1 MPEAL
6 VHEPVP
12 RSYLAFD
19 PQLRGRNALVVGS
32 GPGIGLE
39 VAKLLSSLGAR
50 LGVVDIDRGRAAE
63 AVRELRGDGHVSF
76 VADVRSGERVRQ
88 LGAEVDRDLGPV
100 DVLVNVVGIG
110 GPAGGVGSLNEAVW
124 DDMIDI
130 NLRQQFLVAREFF
143 QRMTQRG
150 SGSIVAISS
159 INATASSPLRVAY
172 GVAKAGLDSLVRT
185 LAIEGASSG
194 VRANSVRPGST
205 LTPRR
210 MHLAEGELG
219 ELYRREIP
227 LGRIA
232 DPRDVANAVVFLA
245 SDLARHITGE
255 SLVID
260 GGSTIRYSQP
270 AGN

>member
-1 MPEAL
+1 VAGSAAEAARPSA
-6 VHEPVP
+6 V
-12 RSYLAFD
+12 FD
-19 PQLRGRNALVVGS
+19 PAIDGRTALVVGA

-39 VAKLLSSLGAR
+39 TARLLSQLGAR
-50 LGVVDIDRGRAAE
+50 VGAVDIDPERAAR
-63 AVRELRGDGHVSF
+63 AVAEIGGVGHAGFS
-76 VADVRSGERVRQ
+76 ADVRSSRAVDE
-88 LGAEVDRDLGPV
+88 LAGAVDDALGPV
-100 DVLVNVVGIG
+100 DILVNVVGIG
-110 GPAGGVGSLNEAVW
+110 GPAGTIPSVSDAVW
-124 DDMIDI
+124 DDMIDT
-130 NLRQQFLVAREFF
+130 NLRQQFLVARAFF
-143 QRMTQRG
+143 GRMVARG
-150 SGSIVAISS
+150 SGSIVAVSS
-159 INATASSPLRVAY
+159 INAMASSPMRVAY

-185 LAIEGASSG
+185 LAIEGAPHG

-210 MHLAEGELG
+210 AHLAEGELG

-227 LGRIA
+227 LGRLGE
-232 DPRDVANAVVFLA
+232 PVDVARAVVFLA